1 MLHALHN
8 DALGKLILRLT
19 VAGLML
25 PHGVTKLLDPSRL
38 TGIGNTLAAQGL
50 PTVLAYGVLIGEV
63 LAPLMVLIGWRSR
76 VGALLM
82 VANMLVAIFLAHL
95 GELAAFKSSGGW
107 ALELQ
112 GFFLFGALALVF
124 LGSGRMAWRPD

>member
-19 VAGLML
+19 VAGLLL
-25 PHGVTKLLDPSRL
+25 PHGLTKLLNPESL
-38 TGIGNTLAAQGL
+38 TGIGNTLAGQGL

-63 LAPLMVLIGWRSR
+63 VAPLMALIGWQSR
-76 VGALLM
+76 VAGGLM
-82 VANMLVAIFLAHL
+82 AANMVVAIFLVHM
-95 GELAAFKSSGGW
+95 GELTAFTDNGGW

-124 LGSGRMAWRPD
+124 LGSGRMAWRPG

>member
-25 PHGVTKLLDPSRL
+25 PHGLAKLLNPGNL
-38 TGIGNTLAAQGL
+38 TWIGNTLAAQGL

-63 LAPLMVLIGWRSR
+63 VAPLMVLIGWRSR

-82 VANMLVAIFLAHL
+82 VANMLVAIFLAHMGDL
-95 GELAAFKSSGGW
+95 TVFKDSGGW

-112 GFFLFGALALVF
+112 GFFLFGALALVL